1 MGVNE
6 DTLDMLKGIF
16 EEQRELTD
24 EEMQAYKDMLHR
36 KKKMM
41 KMPWEDDKDW
51 NNTATTLGKEKDME
65 LIRGRKTPLKNA
77 IVVSDSMG
85 VMNVETA
92 IKHIRRALDVPNR
105 DGFALVDDEALF
117 KALEI
122 LTYVGIVIEEEGESN
137 DNME

>member
-1 MGVNE
+1 MKMPWEE
-6 DTLDMLKGIF
+6 DTDWGNTATTIVKGDVIKMLQGIF

-24 EEMQAYKDMLHR
+24 EEMQAYKDMLRR
-36 KKKMM
+36 KENDM
-41 KMPWEDDKDW
+41 K
-51 NNTATTLGKEKDME
+51 

-77 IVVSDSMG
+77 IAISDDMG
-85 VMNVETA
+85 VMDVETA

-122 LTYVGIVIEEEGESN
+122 LTYVDIVMEEEGE
-137 DNME
+137 

>member
-6 DTLDMLKGIF
+6 DTLGMLMGIF

-36 KKKMM
+36 K
-41 KMPWEDDKDW
+41 
-51 NNTATTLGKEKDME
+51 EKDMK
-65 LIRGRKTPLKNA
+65 LIEGRKTPLKNA
-77 IVVSDSMG
+77 VAISDDMG
-85 VMNVETA
+85 VMTVETA

-105 DGFALVDDEALF
+105 DGFALVDDDALF

-122 LTYVGIVIEEEGESN
+122 LTYVHIVMEEEGGE
-137 DNME
+137 